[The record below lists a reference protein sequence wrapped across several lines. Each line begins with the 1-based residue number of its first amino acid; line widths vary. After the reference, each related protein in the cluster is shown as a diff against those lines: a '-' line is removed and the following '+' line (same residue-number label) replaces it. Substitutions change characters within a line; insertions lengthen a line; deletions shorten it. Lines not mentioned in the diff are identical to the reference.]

1 MSQIMPTSAGTGG
14 VYVFDTLA
22 APWIESGTDG
32 VVQKMARQDRESGCS
47 LGLLSFS
54 PSAGSGLH
62 QLHGVAT
69 LLMLSGSLSDYQ
81 DDYPAGTITT
91 NLAGTTHDEISW
103 NGCMLVARTEGPV
116 VYLPKSELAKS
127 DLAYAKQ
134 TGGHDL
140 FRNPAPDKPPSLD
153 RPLRSIHPQMT
164 SIPRLSRRMLFDY
177 LPTDDNRRWVE
188 LSLWPEMS
196 IPTHRVSA
204 LTEWMVLAGSAQ
216 INNKPVPAMG
226 FVVIEPNTEVTISTP
241 FGCRLL
247 AWAEGPVAWSDGTA
261 LPDLYGF

>member
-1 MSQIMPTSAGTGG
+1 
-14 VYVFDTLA
+14 
-22 APWIESGTDG
+22 
-32 VVQKMARQDRESGCS
+32 VVQKIARSDRESGSS
-47 LGLLSFS
+47 LGLLSFKRT
-54 PSAGSGLH
+54 AASGLH
-62 QLHGVAT
+62 QHHGVVSNFI
-69 LLMLSGSLSDYQ
+69 LSGSLSDYQ
-81 DDYPAGTITT
+81 DDYPIGTAIT

-103 NGCMLVARTEGPV
+103 NGCMFVSRTEGPV
-116 VYLPKSELAKS
+116 VYLTDANQS
-127 DLAYAKQ
+127 
-134 TGGHDL
+134 GGHDL
-140 FRNPAPDKPPSLD
+140 FRNPAPDRPPSLD

-204 LTEWMVLAGSAQ
+204 LTEWMVLAGSAL
-216 INNKPVPAMG
+216 INNKPVPTMG
-226 FVVIEPNTEVTISTP
+226 FAVIEPRTEVTISSP

-247 AWAEGPVAWSDGTA
+247 AWAEGPVAWSDGIS

>member
-22 APWIESGTDG
+22 APWTETGMDG
-32 VVQKMARQDRESGCS
+32 VVQKTARTDRESGCS
-47 LGLLSFS
+47 LGLLSFNRT
-54 PSAGSGLH
+54 AASGLH
-62 QLHGVAT
+62 QHHGVAT
-69 LLMLSGSLSDYQ
+69 NFVLSGSLSDYQ
-81 DDYPAGTITT
+81 DDYPIGSVIT

-103 NGCMLVARTEGPV
+103 NGCMLVSRTEGPI
-116 VYLPKSELAKS
+116 VYLPKAAPADANQS
-127 DLAYAKQ
+127 
-134 TGGHDL
+134 GGHDL
-140 FRNPAPDKPPSLD
+140 YRNPAPDRPPSLD
-153 RPLRSIHPQMT
+153 RPLRSIRTQMT
-164 SIPRLSRRMLFDY
+164 SIPRLSRRTLFDY

-204 LTEWMVLAGSAQ
+204 LTEWMVLAGFAQ
-216 INNKPVPAMG
+216 INSKPVPTMG
-226 FVVIEPNTEVTISTP
+226 FAVIEPNTEVTISSP

-247 AWAEGPVAWSDGTA
+247 AWAEGPVAWSDGIA